1 MTNMLPS
8 SARFLDNASACSA
21 MVEYSSSAEES
32 WSLGAVLAFFFF
44 LVREMEI
51 AGRAGTAGGSG
62 GALLLSSMLKEKEGE
77 GGEGGKGER
86 GKRQD
91 LSMSINIV
99 Y

>member
-8 SARFLDNASACSA
+8 SARFLDSASACSA

-51 AGRAGTAGGSG
+51 AGRAGTAGGSSEASGAAGG
-62 GALLLSSMLKEKEGE
+62 GALLLSSMLIG
-77 GGEGGKGER
+77 
-86 GKRQD
+86 
-91 LSMSINIV
+91 
-99 Y
+99 